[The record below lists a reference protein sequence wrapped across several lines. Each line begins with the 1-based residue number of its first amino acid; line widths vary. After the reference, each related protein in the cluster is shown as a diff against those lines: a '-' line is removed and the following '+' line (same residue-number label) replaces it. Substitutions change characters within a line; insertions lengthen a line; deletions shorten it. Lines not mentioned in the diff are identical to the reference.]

1 MRRRQNNAI
10 HPPQGTGYRSGT
22 DRRRRN
28 QFSLRSILVGGRRKT
43 IRRYE
48 DRQKAFLVDQYHQS
62 LFGVIVFILFLSV
75 IDAILTLFL
84 ISHGAIEVNP
94 IMAFYLD
101 VGPYAFLGIKYG
113 LTSVGL
119 VILLIC
125 KNLFLRT
132 MRVETR
138 AILYVIL
145 AAFIGVVSW
154 QLFLIHSV
162 IA

>member
-1 MRRRQNNAI
+1 
-10 HPPQGTGYRSGT
+10 
-22 DRRRRN
+22 
-28 QFSLRSILVGGRRKT
+28 
-43 IRRYE
+43 
-48 DRQKAFLVDQYHQS
+48 
-62 LFGVIVFILFLSV
+62 
-75 IDAILTLFL
+75 
-84 ISHGAIEVNP
+84 
-94 IMAFYLD
+94 MAFYLD